1 MRLTFAGSGD
11 AFGSG
16 GRFNTCIHV
25 ERDKA
30 EAGDVLIDCG
40 ASSMIALRRLD
51 LQPQAVST
59 IVLSHLHGDH
69 FGGIPFFLLDAQ
81 FVSKRTTSLT
91 IAGPEGTEAR
101 IKAAMDVFFP
111 GSSDIAWSFGL
122 DFIEMPAGE
131 TTRVENIDVS
141 TVPASHPSGAPS
153 LALRLDFGDRTIAF
167 SGDTEWVDG
176 LIDIASAADL
186 FICECYMY
194 GRPVPYHL
202 DYDTIASKLPSLKA
216 KRMILTHMSQ
226 SMLQNISASSIET
239 AEDGLVVDV

>member
-1 MRLTFAGSGD
+1 MQLQFVGSGD

-30 EAGDVLIDCG
+30 QAGNVLIDCG

-51 LQPQAVST
+51 LQPNAIST

-81 FVSKRTTSLT
+81 FVSKRTTGLI

-101 IKAAMDVFFP
+101 TKAAMEVFFP
-111 GSSDIAWSFGL
+111 GSSSIAWSFGL

-131 TTRVENIDVS
+131 TTRRPSAETMESPDATIS
-141 TVPASHPSGAPS
+141 PEIWFWKRRFPPAGRPASPAP
-153 LALRLDFGDRTIAF
+153 LLRP
-167 SGDTEWVDG
+167 
-176 LIDIASAADL
+176 
-186 FICECYMY
+186 
-194 GRPVPYHL
+194 GR
-202 DYDTIASKLPSLKA
+202 
-216 KRMILTHMSQ
+216 
-226 SMLQNISASSIET
+226 
-239 AEDGLVVDV
+239 